1 MLFQIFTFFRNPYER
16 LVSAYINKAL
26 QKNGTYVK
34 QFSNPCHWLKI
45 QEQFSKFKLTFSQFI
60 DCLLFNAKTDFRKHS
75 TTSEQLDLSS
85 RSAGIYLDHHW
96 APQVHLSKPCTTNY
110 TLIGS
115 HEHFVDDTSAIIKIL
130 NFNSTV
136 PKANSSPRSYK
147 KPLSYWY
154 NQLEPA
160 MISDLQELYRLDFQ
174 IFGYNS
180 TPPL

>member
-1 MLFQIFTFFRNPYER
+1 MPFQITTFFRNPYER

-26 QKNGTYVK
+26 QKSGTYVK
-34 QFSNPCHWLKI
+34 QFSHPCHWLKI
-45 QEQFSKFKLTFSQFI
+45 QEQFSNFKLTFKQFV
-60 DCLLFNAKTDFRKHS
+60 DCILFNAKAEFKKHS
-75 TTSEQLDLSS
+75 KTPKQLDLSS
-85 RSAGIYLDHHW
+85 RDAGIYLDHHW
-96 APQVHLSKPCTTNY
+96 APQVQLSNACTTNY

-115 HEHFVDDTSAIIKIL
+115 HEHFFDDTSAVIKIL
-130 NFNSTV
+130 KFNSTV
-136 PKANSSPRSYK
+136 PKANSSPKSYK

>member
-1 MLFQIFTFFRNPYER
+1 M
-16 LVSAYINKAL
+16 SAYINKAL

-110 TLIGS
+110 TLIGKQ
-115 HEHFVDDTSAIIKIL
+115 EHFADDISAIIKIL
-130 NFNSTV
+130 NFHRNSFIITIDIRGLKDMHDEV
-136 PKANSSPRSYK
+136 RPGVT
-147 KPLSYWY
+147 
-154 NQLEPA
+154 
-160 MISDLQELYRLDFQ
+160 RLDQ
-174 IFGYNS
+174 PKKSI
-180 TPPL
+180 